1 MIRRLALILGF
12 FFVASAALA
21 QTYTA
26 QGMSDGYLNL
36 RAGPGTSHG
45 IITRLY
51 PGNEVTRLAK
61 RGNWLQVRLSNGE
74 TGWASANFLVRVV
87 SSNGPLLYVQ
97 PTSDGFLALRTGPGT
112 NYKLRQRMPTGSEV
126 RMIGRSGN
134 WIKVRAANGSTGWAY
149 SKYLK

>member
-12 FFVASAALA
+12 FFVATAALA

-26 QGMSDGYLNL
+26 QGMSDGYLNS

-61 RGNWLQVRLSNGE
+61 RGNWLKVRLSNGE
-74 TGWASANFLVRVV
+74 VGWASQSFLVRVTV
-87 SSNGPLLYVQ
+87 NNGPLLYVQ
-97 PTSDGFLALRTGPGT
+97 PTSDGFLAMRSGPGT
-112 NYKLRQRMPTGSEV
+112 NYKLRKRLYTGSEV

-134 WIKVRAANGSTGWAY
+134 WIRVRIANRSTGWAY
-149 SKYLK
+149 SKFLK

>member
-12 FFVASAALA
+12 FFVATAALA

-36 RAGPGTSHG
+36 RAGPGTNHG

-61 RGNWLQVRLSNGE
+61 RGNWLKVRLSNGE
-74 TGWASANFLVRVV
+74 IGWASQSFLVRVV

-97 PTSDGFLALRTGPGT
+97 PTNDGFLNMRSGPGT
-112 NYKLRQRMPTGSEV
+112 GYRIKQRLYTGTEV
-126 RMIGRSGN
+126 KMIGRSGN
-134 WIKVRAANGSTGWAY
+134 WIHVRHSNGRTGWAH
-149 SKYLK
+149 SRYLK

>member
-12 FFVASAALA
+12 FFVATAALA

-61 RGNWLQVRLSNGE
+61 RGNWLKVRLSNGE
-74 TGWASANFLVRVV
+74 VGWASQNFLVRVTAN
-87 SSNGPLLYVQ
+87 NGPLLYVQ
-97 PTSDGFLALRTGPGT
+97 PTSDGFLAMRSGPGT
-112 NYKLRQRMPTGSEV
+112 NYKLRKRLYTGSEV

-134 WIKVRAANGSTGWAY
+134 WIKVRLANGSTGWAY